1 MNLPAPV
8 PFVSKGDIVENW
20 VLWKQTWKNYEL
32 ATDLDKKEDKKRAAV
47 FKTVIGAE
55 GVRLLRQIGADEI
68 TSLDDIIKRLD
79 AEIIPQKNII
89 YERYVFFSTVQDEQM
104 DYTNFIRILKE
115 RSISCEFKDLKDE
128 MIRDRFVVGM
138 KDNDFRKRLLR
149 QRDLTLQKVI
159 DEAMTVQ
166 ETEKQLQKMKPDS
179 KSDFKFED
187 EIVNKFEKFKSTKM
201 TKTRSGGNMGICR
214 YCGGKHPFEKE
225 KCPAYGKKC
234 LKCSNFKNMC
244 KMYVKQLEKEPDSS
258 SETDSVLSIA
268 SSRKAQKLLADVKV
282 NGMIL
287 KAQID
292 TGATCNVIGWKDI
305 SKWDCESKV
314 SNSSQVL
321 TCYNG
326 EKEMVEGECILEM
339 EVNSKIYKVKFYV
352 TRQKG
357 IMLGLNASLKMGL
370 INPAKEVMINKID
383 IEDFPQIFEESEIG
397 DIEGVIAIA
406 DDIMVFGE
414 GDTMEEAL
422 RDHDIKL
429 EKVLQRAEQRNLKLN
444 KKKCKIRKTEIEYMG
459 HLFTNKGIKP
469 DHRKVKAVEDMG
481 RPESESQIRSFL
493 GLVNYMAKF
502 VPDLST
508 IAAPLRESFSTWGV
522 RQETAWKTIKRVNVN
537 IADAMSRLPATDMAE
552 KDIIVAK
559 IIEESDGL
567 TETGISATT
576 LHEIREHLNEE
587 EVAVRLKWFIENGW
601 PDQEKML
608 PALMKDWWKV
618 REQLTVCDGIILKNQ
633 QVYIPEKMRG
643 DILEKIHKGHQGL
656 EACLRYARSRVF
668 WIHMARDIKDTVH
681 KCEIC
686 EELDVKRNQK
696 ETLQL
701 RKVPEGPWM
710 EVATDILE
718 YDKHK
723 YLVVVD
729 YFSSF
734 FEFKRLQNVSSHSTI
749 SALKHIFARYGV
761 PQVIYSDEGTNYS
774 SKEFKLFAR
783 EWNFTLKTSS
793 PHHHQSNGKAESA
806 VKQVKRL
813 LKLKEKGED
822 VEAALMVWRN
832 TPTAGLVVI
841 TTSPAQ
847 RLFGRSLRT
856 TLCSTKEGLKQEVN
870 YDTIHEQLNKKM
882 QRYKKTH
889 DSSAKDLPSLRVG
902 ESVRVLL
909 NPSGINDQIWKRG
922 VVLKRLDSRSYL
934 LEVDGRRYRRNRIHL
949 KQRKTEIGSAKDE
962 EAYEDWTLDENKPE
976 QTEKRCIVEEVEQ
989 EEVEPEEKKKIQ
1001 LEKRQQE
1008 NTTEQSQ
1015 QTSLERGMAYEEGH
1029 VSRFGRRINK
1039 PKKLDL

>member
-1 MNLPAPV
+1 
-8 PFVSKGDIVENW
+8 
-20 VLWKQTWKNYEL
+20 
-32 ATDLDKKEDKKRAAV
+32 
-47 FKTVIGAE
+47 
-55 GVRLLRQIGADEI
+55 
-68 TSLDDIIKRLD
+68 
-79 AEIIPQKNII
+79 
-89 YERYVFFSTVQDEQM
+89 
-104 DYTNFIRILKE
+104 
-115 RSISCEFKDLKDE
+115 
-128 MIRDRFVVGM
+128 
-138 KDNDFRKRLLR
+138 
-149 QRDLTLQKVI
+149 
-159 DEAMTVQ
+159 
-166 ETEKQLQKMKPDS
+166 
-179 KSDFKFED
+179 
-187 EIVNKFEKFKSTKM
+187 
-201 TKTRSGGNMGICR
+201 
-214 YCGGKHPFEKE
+214 
-225 KCPAYGKKC
+225 
-234 LKCSNFKNMC
+234 
-244 KMYVKQLEKEPDSS
+244 
-258 SETDSVLSIA
+258 
-268 SSRKAQKLLADVKV
+268 
-282 NGMIL
+282 
-287 KAQID
+287 
-292 TGATCNVIGWKDI
+292 
-305 SKWDCESKV
+305 
-314 SNSSQVL
+314 
-321 TCYNG
+321 
-326 EKEMVEGECILEM
+326 M
-339 EVNSKIYKVKFYV
+339 E
-352 TRQKG
+352 
-357 IMLGLNASLKMGL
+357 
-370 INPAKEVMINKID
+370 
-383 IEDFPQIFEESEIG
+383 

-444 KKKCKIRKTEIEYMG
+444 NKKCKIRKTEIEYMG

-469 DHRKVKAVEDMG
+469 DHRKDGHPVAYASRTLTNCEKKYAQIEKETLAILFGVKRFEKHVFG
-481 RPESESQIRSFL
+481 
-493 GLVNYMAKF
+493 
-502 VPDLST
+502 
-508 IAAPLRESFSTWGV
+508 
-522 RQETAWKTIKRVNVN
+522 KTIHIQSDHKPLEIIFKKSLCDAPKRIQRMLLQLVGFDIVVNFIKGVNVN

-734 FEFKRLQNVSSHSTI
+734 FEFKRLHNVSSHSTI

-822 VEAALMVWRN
+822 VEAALM
-832 TPTAGLVVI
+832 
-841 TTSPAQ
+841 
-847 RLFGRSLRT
+847 
-856 TLCSTKEGLKQEVN
+856 
-870 YDTIHEQLNKKM
+870 LNKKM

-909 NPSGINDQIWKRG
+909 NPSGINDPIWKRG

-989 EEVEPEEKKKIQ
+989 EEVEPEKKKKIQ

>member
-1 MNLPAPV
+1 
-8 PFVSKGDIVENW
+8 
-20 VLWKQTWKNYEL
+20 
-32 ATDLDKKEDKKRAAV
+32 
-47 FKTVIGAE
+47 
-55 GVRLLRQIGADEI
+55 
-68 TSLDDIIKRLD
+68 
-79 AEIIPQKNII
+79 
-89 YERYVFFSTVQDEQM
+89 
-104 DYTNFIRILKE
+104 
-115 RSISCEFKDLKDE
+115 
-128 MIRDRFVVGM
+128 
-138 KDNDFRKRLLR
+138 
-149 QRDLTLQKVI
+149 
-159 DEAMTVQ
+159 
-166 ETEKQLQKMKPDS
+166 
-179 KSDFKFED
+179 
-187 EIVNKFEKFKSTKM
+187 
-201 TKTRSGGNMGICR
+201 
-214 YCGGKHPFEKE
+214 
-225 KCPAYGKKC
+225 
-234 LKCSNFKNMC
+234 
-244 KMYVKQLEKEPDSS
+244 
-258 SETDSVLSIA
+258 
-268 SSRKAQKLLADVKV
+268 
-282 NGMIL
+282 
-287 KAQID
+287 
-292 TGATCNVIGWKDI
+292 
-305 SKWDCESKV
+305 
-314 SNSSQVL
+314 
-321 TCYNG
+321 
-326 EKEMVEGECILEM
+326 M
-339 EVNSKIYKVKFYV
+339 E
-352 TRQKG
+352 
-357 IMLGLNASLKMGL
+357 
-370 INPAKEVMINKID
+370 
-383 IEDFPQIFEESEIG
+383 

-444 KKKCKIRKTEIEYMG
+444 KKKCKIRKIEIEYMG
-459 HLFTNKGIKP
+459 HLFTNKGWTSMAYASRTLTNCEKKYAQIEKETLVILFG
-469 DHRKVKAVEDMG
+469 VKRFEKYVFG
-481 RPESESQIRSFL
+481 
-493 GLVNYMAKF
+493 
-502 VPDLST
+502 
-508 IAAPLRESFSTWGV
+508 
-522 RQETAWKTIKRVNVN
+522 KTIHIQSDHKPLEIIFKKSLCDAPKRIQRMLLQLVGFDIVVNFVKGVNVN

-643 DILEKIHKGHQGL
+643 DILEKNHKGHQGL

-734 FEFKRLQNVSSHSTI
+734 FEFKRLHNVSSHSTI

-761 PQVIYSDEGTNYS
+761 P
-774 SKEFKLFAR
+774 
-783 EWNFTLKTSS
+783 
-793 PHHHQSNGKAESA
+793 
-806 VKQVKRL
+806 
-813 LKLKEKGED
+813 
-822 VEAALMVWRN
+822 
-832 TPTAGLVVI
+832 
-841 TTSPAQ
+841 
-847 RLFGRSLRT
+847 
-856 TLCSTKEGLKQEVN
+856 
-870 YDTIHEQLNKKM
+870 QLNKKM

-909 NPSGINDQIWKRG
+909 NPSGINDPIWKRG

-989 EEVEPEEKKKIQ
+989 EEVEPEKKKKIQ

-1015 QTSLERGMAYEEGH
+1015 QTSLERGMAYEEDH

>member
-1 MNLPAPV
+1 
-8 PFVSKGDIVENW
+8 
-20 VLWKQTWKNYEL
+20 
-32 ATDLDKKEDKKRAAV
+32 
-47 FKTVIGAE
+47 
-55 GVRLLRQIGADEI
+55 
-68 TSLDDIIKRLD
+68 
-79 AEIIPQKNII
+79 
-89 YERYVFFSTVQDEQM
+89 
-104 DYTNFIRILKE
+104 
-115 RSISCEFKDLKDE
+115 
-128 MIRDRFVVGM
+128 
-138 KDNDFRKRLLR
+138 
-149 QRDLTLQKVI
+149 
-159 DEAMTVQ
+159 
-166 ETEKQLQKMKPDS
+166 
-179 KSDFKFED
+179 
-187 EIVNKFEKFKSTKM
+187 
-201 TKTRSGGNMGICR
+201 
-214 YCGGKHPFEKE
+214 
-225 KCPAYGKKC
+225 
-234 LKCSNFKNMC
+234 
-244 KMYVKQLEKEPDSS
+244 
-258 SETDSVLSIA
+258 
-268 SSRKAQKLLADVKV
+268 
-282 NGMIL
+282 
-287 KAQID
+287 
-292 TGATCNVIGWKDI
+292 
-305 SKWDCESKV
+305 
-314 SNSSQVL
+314 
-321 TCYNG
+321 
-326 EKEMVEGECILEM
+326 
-339 EVNSKIYKVKFYV
+339 
-352 TRQKG
+352 
-357 IMLGLNASLKMGL
+357 MLGLNASLKMGL

-383 IEDFPQIFEESEIG
+383 IEDFPQIFEESEIE
-397 DIEGVIAIA
+397 DIGSLKLEVRKGAVPVCESPRRFPVGVRKQIKQELQRLEKLNVIRKVEHPTEWTTN
-406 DDIMVFGE
+406 MVFVV
-414 GDTMEEAL
+414 TP
-422 RDHDIKL
+422 K
-429 EKVLQRAEQRNLKLN
+429 RNRVCIAPKKLN
-444 KKKCKIRKTEIEYMG
+444 ENLIRNRFITPIVEEITPMLSKAKIFSVLDAKNGFHGHPVAYASRTLTNCEKKYAQIEKETLAI
-459 HLFTNKGIKP
+459 LFG
-469 DHRKVKAVEDMG
+469 VKRFEKYVFG
-481 RPESESQIRSFL
+481 
-493 GLVNYMAKF
+493 
-502 VPDLST
+502 
-508 IAAPLRESFSTWGV
+508 
-522 RQETAWKTIKRVNVN
+522 KTIHIQSDHKPLEIIFKKSLCDAPKRIQRMLLQLVGFDIVVNFIKGVNVN

-633 QVYIPEKMRG
+633 QVYIPDKMRG
-643 DILEKIHKGHQGL
+643 DILEKNHKGHQGL

-734 FEFKRLQNVSSHSTI
+734 FEFKRLHNVSSHSTI

-761 PQVIYSDEGTNYS
+761 QVIYSDEGTNYS

-822 VEAALMVWRN
+822 VEAALM
-832 TPTAGLVVI
+832 
-841 TTSPAQ
+841 
-847 RLFGRSLRT
+847 
-856 TLCSTKEGLKQEVN
+856 
-870 YDTIHEQLNKKM
+870 LNKKM

-909 NPSGINDQIWKRG
+909 NPSGINDPIWKRG

-989 EEVEPEEKKKIQ
+989 EEVEPEKKKKIQ